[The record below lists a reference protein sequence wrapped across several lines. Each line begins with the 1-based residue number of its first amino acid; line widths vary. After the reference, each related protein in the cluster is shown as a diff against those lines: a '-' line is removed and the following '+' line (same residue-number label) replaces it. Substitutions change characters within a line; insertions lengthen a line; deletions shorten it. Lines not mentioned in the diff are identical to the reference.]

1 MGFSKLTFV
10 RFFHSPHP
18 FHIYVPLRRM
28 QKSPEIAIP
37 QAVHTLPVMETFYSV
52 QGEGHHTGKAAFFI
66 RLAGCDVGCSWCDV
80 KESWEADRHPHIKIS
95 HLASQAKES
104 GAEIV
109 VVTGGE
115 PTLYNL
121 EELTSEL
128 RALGLQ
134 THLET
139 SGTNPVTGEWHW
151 ICFSPKKFKPPVP
164 EIYQQADELKVVV
177 FNKHDLQ
184 WAAGHGEL
192 VTPACKLFLQPE
204 WSKREQV
211 AGMIAE
217 YVMEHVRW
225 RISLQTHKYL
235 NLP

>member
-1 MGFSKLTFV
+1 
-10 RFFHSPHP
+10 
-18 FHIYVPLRRM
+18 M
-28 QKSPEIAIP
+28 QNTSDIAVQ

-66 RLAGCDVGCSWCDV
+66 RLGGCDVGCSWCDV
-80 KESWEADRHPHIKIS
+80 KESWNADQHPAVKIS
-95 HLASQAKES
+95 DLAAQAAES
-104 GAEIV
+104 GAKIV

-121 EELTSEL
+121 KELTTEL

-151 ICFSPKKFKPPVP
+151 ICFSPKKFKPPVSD
-164 EIYQQADELKVVV
+164 IYLRADELKVVV

-184 WAAGHGEL
+184 WAVGHAEMIN
-192 VTPACKLFLQPE
+192 PNCELFLQPE
-204 WSKREQV
+204 WSKREEV
-211 AGMIAE
+211 TGMIADFVRE
-217 YVMEHVRW
+217 NTRW
-225 RISLQTHKYL
+225 RISLQTHKYM